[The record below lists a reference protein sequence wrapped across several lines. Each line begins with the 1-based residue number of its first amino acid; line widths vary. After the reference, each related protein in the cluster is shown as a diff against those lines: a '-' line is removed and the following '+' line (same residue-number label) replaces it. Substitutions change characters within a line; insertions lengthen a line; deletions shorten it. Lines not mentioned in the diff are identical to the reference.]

1 MHGTELL
8 GLIAGLF
15 TTIAFVPQVVKI
27 WKSKH
32 AQDVSFAMFAIF
44 STGVA
49 LWIVYGFIIGSL
61 PVILANIVTF
71 ALALAVIILKLYFR
85 D

>member
-27 WKSKH
+27 WKSKQ

-61 PVILANIVTF
+61 PVILANSVTF

>member
-32 AQDVSFAMFAIF
+32 AQDVSFAMFVIF

>member
-32 AQDVSFAMFAIF
+32 AHDISLAMFAIF
-44 STGVA
+44 SAGVA

-71 ALALAVIILKLYFR
+71 ALALAILILKLYFR

>member
-1 MHGTELL
+1 MNHTEQL

-15 TTIAFVPQVVKI
+15 TTVAFVPQVVKI
-27 WKSKH
+27 WKSRH
-32 AQDVSFAMFAIF
+32 AKDISLAMFAIF

-49 LWIVYGFIIGSL
+49 LWIVYGFTIGSL
-61 PVILANIVTF
+61 PVILSNSITF
-71 ALALAVIILKLYFR
+71 ALALAILALKLYFR

>member
-1 MHGTELL
+1 MHRTELL

-32 AQDVSFAMFAIF
+32 AHDVSLAMFAIF
-44 STGVA
+44 SAGVA
-49 LWIVYGFIIGSL
+49 LWIVYGFVINSL
-61 PVILANIVTF
+61 PVILANSVTF
-71 ALALAVIILKLYFR
+71 ALALAVLILKLYFR

>member
-8 GLIAGLF
+8 GLLAGLF
-15 TTIAFVPQVVKI
+15 TTFAFVPQVVKI
-27 WKSKH
+27 WQSKH
-32 AQDVSFAMFAIF
+32 AHDVSFAMFAIF

-49 LWIVYGFIIGSL
+49 LWIVYGFIIGSV
-61 PVILANIVTF
+61 PVILANSVTF
-71 ALALAVIILKLYFR
+71 VLALAILILKLRFR

>member
-1 MHGTELL
+1 MNHAELL

-15 TTIAFVPQVVKI
+15 TTVAFVPQVVKI
-27 WKSKH
+27 WKSRH
-32 AQDVSFAMFAIF
+32 AKDISLAMFAIF

-49 LWIVYGFIIGSL
+49 LWIVYGFTIGSL
-61 PVILANIVTF
+61 PVILSNSITF
-71 ALALAVIILKLYFR
+71 ALALAILALKLYFR

>member
-32 AQDVSFAMFAIF
+32 AQDVSLAMFAIF

-61 PVILANIVTF
+61 PVILANSVTF
-71 ALALAVIILKLYFR
+71 ALALAVLILKLYFC

>member
-32 AQDVSFAMFAIF
+32 AQDVSLAMFAIF

-61 PVILANIVTF
+61 PVILANSVTF
-71 ALALAVIILKLYFR
+71 ALALAVLILKLYFR

>member
-32 AQDVSFAMFAIF
+32 AQDVSLAMFAIF
-44 STGVA
+44 NTGVA

-61 PVILANIVTF
+61 PVILANSVTF
-71 ALALAVIILKLYFR
+71 ALALAVLILKLYFH

>member
-32 AQDVSFAMFAIF
+32 AQDVSLAMFAIF

-61 PVILANIVTF
+61 PVILANSVTF
-71 ALALAVIILKLYFR
+71 ALALAVLILKLYFH

>member
-1 MHGTELL
+1 MNHAELL

-15 TTIAFVPQVVKI
+15 TTAAFVPQVVKI
-27 WKSKH
+27 WKSRH
-32 AQDVSFAMFAIF
+32 AKDISLAMFAIF

-49 LWIVYGFIIGSL
+49 LWIVYGFTIGSL
-61 PVILANIVTF
+61 PVILSNSITF
-71 ALALAVIILKLYFR
+71 ALALAILALKLYFR

>member
-1 MHGTELL
+1 MNHTELL

-15 TTIAFVPQVVKI
+15 TTVAFVPQVLKI

-32 AQDVSFAMFAIF
+32 AKDISLAMFTIF

-61 PVILANIVTF
+61 PVILSNSITF
-71 ALALAVIILKLYFR
+71 ALALDILALKLYFR

>member
-32 AQDVSFAMFAIF
+32 AHDVSLAMFAIF
-44 STGVA
+44 SAGVA
-49 LWIVYGFIIGSL
+49 LWIVYGFVIDSL
-61 PVILANIVTF
+61 PVILANSVTF
-71 ALALAVIILKLYFR
+71 ALALAVLILKLYFR

>member
-1 MHGTELL
+1 MNSTELL

-32 AQDVSFAMFAIF
+32 AHDISLAMFAIF
-44 STGVA
+44 TTGVA

-61 PVILANIVTF
+61 PVILSNIVTF
-71 ALALAVIILKLYFR
+71 ALALAILVLKLYFR

>member
-32 AQDVSFAMFAIF
+32 AHDVSLAMFAIF
-44 STGVA
+44 SAGVA

-61 PVILANIVTF
+61 PVILANSVTF
-71 ALALAVIILKLYFR
+71 ALALAVLILKLYFR